1 MKRVSI
7 IIPTYKNRG
16 GLTTSVDS
24 ALRQTYQ
31 NIEVIIVDDNPPD
44 SEERHY
50 TEQIMEGYLADPRVR
65 YIKHAENKNGAAARN
80 TGINSSTGEY
90 IAFLDDDDEF
100 LESKIERQVEY
111 LKTHSR
117 YSAVYCLS
125 YVNGKK
131 EIIHPYE
138 GDASI
143 PLLMCR
149 TKMFTP
155 SLMFRREALLSIR
168 GFDENF
174 SRHQDYELLLKFF
187 ANGYKIGCLQE
198 YLTIVH
204 SLGGNKPD
212 ARKSLDIKKR
222 FLEAFD
228 GVVSI
233 LERTYPGI
241 RKKIMVAN
249 YETIFESCISQR
261 KWMLASQLFWKYFF
275 MSPATFTR
283 NFIHSNYIRFK
294 RKLQ

>member
-24 ALRQTYQ
+24 AIRQTYQ

-44 SEERHY
+44 SEERHF

-212 ARKSLDIKKR
+212 ARKSLDIKKKNLIID
-222 FLEAFD
+222 FKDL
-228 GVVSI
+228 
-233 LERTYPGI
+233 
-241 RKKIMVAN
+241 
-249 YETIFESCISQR
+249 
-261 KWMLASQLFWKYFF
+261 QL
-275 MSPATFTR
+275 
-283 NFIHSNYIRFK
+283 
-294 RKLQ
+294 